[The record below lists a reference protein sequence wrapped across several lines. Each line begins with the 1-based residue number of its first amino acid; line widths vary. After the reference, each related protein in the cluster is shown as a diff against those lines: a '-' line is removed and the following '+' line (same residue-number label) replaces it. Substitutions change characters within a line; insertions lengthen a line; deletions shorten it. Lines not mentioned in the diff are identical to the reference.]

1 LIPDADCKDSSL
13 RGTMTLIADGTE
25 GWRLNRINSG
35 PPFHVEIVGPYNLAQ
50 VCDERGVVA
59 LSGHGG
65 AVFCSTQEQADRLC
79 ELANAGML
87 DRI

>member
-1 LIPDADCKDSSL
+1 MA
-13 RGTMTLIADGTE
+13 LIADGTE

-35 PPFHVEIVGPYNLAQ
+35 PPVHVEIVGPYKLAQ
-50 VCDERGVVA
+50 VCDARGVVA
-59 LSGHGG
+59 LSGPGG
-65 AVFCSTQEQADRLC
+65 SVFCSSRDQADQLC